1 MDGSG
6 LGWCVGDGK
15 GFSAIFSAFFFFFF
29 LQEKKSE
36 L

>member
-1 MDGSG
+1 MDG

-15 GFSAIFSAFFFFFF
+15 GFSAIFSAFVFF
-29 LQEKKSE
+29 LEEKKGE

>member
-29 LQEKKSE
+29 PAGKEE
-36 L
+36 